1 MRPAA
6 PAFPARPREAEASPN
21 RRVPQV
27 PKSTFVSAVQ
37 SDVASSPS
45 CAFLTHWVLF
55 VLIHASPAA
64 DRTNHLAL
72 ASGGCLF
79 KPNYPLT
86 TAHAGLRTT
95 ACVLFDWMA
104 VRVGCAQSSEDV
116 LPRNGFAPARRFLR
130 SIRRSREA
138 AVGRVGRRDFGRTA
152 ACRIISNRRWR

>member
-37 SDVASSPS
+37 SDVASSPP

-72 ASGGCLF
+72 ASGRSLF

-95 ACVLFDWMA
+95 QAR
-104 VRVGCAQSSEDV
+104 VRVDAMGARERDRLNRAKVCCRAGVSRRCGAFCARSGARASRRLGASAGAASV
-116 LPRNGFAPARRFLR
+116 APQPP
-130 SIRRSREA
+130 
-138 AVGRVGRRDFGRTA
+138 G
-152 ACRIISNRRWR
+152 